1 VPEVSVAYY
10 TDPAD
15 PWSWA
20 LEPAVRR
27 LRVEF
32 GAAVAITYVM
42 GGLAR
47 EVGDPVVT
55 ARAWL
60 EAGTKSGMPVDV
72 RLWLESPPASTY
84 PACLAVKAAA
94 EQGDPAPYLRRLR
107 EGFAVRRRKLD
118 TTEALVDEARATP
131 GLDVDRFRIDL
142 ASNAIVELFGADL
155 ERLRS
160 RELSVPALALGD
172 RLLQGFFGWTEL
184 RDAALASG
192 AEPAID
198 SPPTVE
204 DALRRFG
211 TLAAPEVAAVCSL
224 PGPRAPAELWSLAAE
239 WRVRED
245 RGLFSP
251 A

>member
-60 EAGTKSGMPVDV
+60 EAEAKSGMPVDV

>member
-1 VPEVSVAYY
+1 
-10 TDPAD
+10 
-15 PWSWA
+15 
-20 LEPAVRR
+20 
-27 LRVEF
+27 
-32 GAAVAITYVM
+32 
-42 GGLAR
+42 
-47 EVGDPVVT
+47 VVT

-60 EAGTKSGMPVDV
+60 QAGARSGMPVDV

-107 EGFAVRRRKLD
+107 EGFAVRGRKLD

-142 ASNAIVELFGADL
+142 GSNAIVELFGADL
-155 ERLRS
+155 ERRRS
-160 RELSVPALALGD
+160 RELSLPALAVGD
-172 RLLQGFFGWTEL
+172 RLLQGFFGGTEL

-211 TLAAPEVAAVCSL
+211 ALAAPEVAAVCSL

>member
-60 EAGTKSGMPVDV
+60 EAGAKSGMPVDV